1 MKSFI
6 YSFSFYLSVI
16 GEALYL
22 TIAQEEILRKNG
34 NASLVNRCIVQMIS
48 LRNIVS
54 LTEKNDLK
62 RSSNCLKGTR
72 SVNENFRR
80 VKSLV

>member
-6 YSFSFYLSVI
+6 YSFSFCLSVI

-22 TIAQEEILRKNG
+22 TIAREEILRKNG

-54 LTEKNDLK
+54 LTEKKKVLK
-62 RSSNCLKGTR
+62 T
-72 SVNENFRR
+72 FI
-80 VKSLV
+80 

>member
-6 YSFSFYLSVI
+6 YSFNFCLSVI

-54 LTEKNDLK
+54 LTEKK
-62 RSSNCLKGTR
+62 MI
-72 SVNENFRR
+72 
-80 VKSLV
+80 

>member
-54 LTEKNDLK
+54 LTEKKNDLK
-62 RSSNCLKGTR
+62 T
-72 SVNENFRR
+72 FI
-80 VKSLV
+80 